1 MQLDSGTLI
10 FSIGILSL
18 LMAFISWT
26 FPGPITER
34 DYGLKIWSVGITLV
48 GISLILIF
56 LRGLLHPF
64 LGVFMANVCLM
75 AGGTLGLLAP
85 ARFYRAKVRYSVVAL
100 ALVIGMLGL
109 LLHTAWGY
117 SIAFAVVS
125 VCWSMAVLMLNTVRV
140 VYTHSPRPVP
150 FAAHVFAGSMGVMGV
165 AYLLRAVVVII
176 TPDVLVGPVSLSGG
190 HQSMLIVGA
199 LFVVCSTMSLYAV
212 VHDEQKNEM
221 AERARRDPLTGLF
234 NRRAFFEQA
243 EKLEAQ
249 GANFAILM
257 IDIDHFKAINDNHGH
272 LGGDRVLAH
281 AARLIQGAFRTDDI
295 ACRYGGEEFCVL
307 LRDCDRAQALQLAQ
321 GLVSRWAAEPLDVSD
336 GRRVAV
342 TTSVGVCARA
352 SGQPLLKT
360 LQHADAALY
369 SAKHQGRN
377 RAVAHTE
384 EVLSTTC
391 TPGALA
397 GRSSGARRSL

>member
-1 MQLDSGTLI
+1 MQLDSNTLI

-34 DYGLKIWSVGITLV
+34 DYGLKTWSIGITFV

-56 LRGLLHPF
+56 LRSQLPAF

-75 AGGTLGLLAP
+75 TGGTLGLLAP
-85 ARFYRAKVRYSVVAL
+85 ARFYQVKVRRSVVVL
-100 ALVIGMLGL
+100 ALGIGLTGL
-109 LLHTAWGY
+109 LLHTAWGF
-117 SIAFAVVS
+117 SIAFAMVG
-125 VCWSMAVLMLNTVRV
+125 VCFAMAVVMLYTVRV
-140 VYTHSPRPVP
+140 VYRHSPRPVP
-150 FAAHVFAGSMGVMGV
+150 FAAHVFAGSMGFMGV
-165 AYLLRAVVVII
+165 AYLLRAAVVVAN
-176 TPDVLVGPVSLSGG
+176 PDVPVGPVSLSGG

-199 LFVVCSTMSLYAV
+199 LFVGCSTMSFYAV
-212 VHDEQKNEM
+212 VHDEQKSEI

-249 GANFAILM
+249 GTDFAILM
-257 IDIDHFKAINDNHGH
+257 IDIDHFKSINDNFGH
-272 LGGDRVLAH
+272 LGGDRVLVH
-281 AARLIQGAFRTDDI
+281 AARLIQSAFRTEDI

-307 LRDCDRAQALQLAQ
+307 LRGCDRAQALQLAEA
-321 GLVSRWAAEPLDVSD
+321 LVKRWASEPLDVSE
-336 GRRVAV
+336 GRRVTV
-342 TTSVGVCARA
+342 TASVGVCARA
-352 SGQPLLKT
+352 FGQALLKT

-377 RAVAHTE
+377 RAVACMDE
-384 EVLSTTC
+384 AITT
-391 TPGALA
+391 T
-397 GRSSGARRSL
+397 

>member
-1 MQLDSGTLI
+1 MQLDSSTLI

-34 DYGLKIWSVGITLV
+34 DYGLKTWSVGITFV

-56 LRGLLHPF
+56 LRGLLNPF
-64 LGVFMANVCLM
+64 WGVFMANFCLM

-85 ARFYRAKVRYSVVAL
+85 ARFYQAKVRYLVVIVAL
-100 ALVIGMLGL
+100 AIGMLGL
-109 LLHTAWGY
+109 LLHTAFGY
-117 SIAFAVVS
+117 AIAFAMVS
-125 VCWSMAVLMLNTVRV
+125 VCFAMAVVMLYTVWV

-150 FAAHVFAGSMGVMGV
+150 FAAHVFAGSMGFMGV
-165 AYLLRAVVVII
+165 AYLLRAAAVII
-176 TPDVLVGPVSLSGG
+176 NPNVPVGPVSLSGG

-212 VHDEQKNEM
+212 VHDEQKNEI

-234 NRRAFFEQA
+234 NRRAFFELA

-249 GANFAILM
+249 NAAFAILM
-257 IDIDHFKAINDNHGH
+257 IDIDHFKSINDNYGH
-272 LGGDRVLAH
+272 LGGDRVLVH

-307 LRDCDRAQALQLAQ
+307 LRNCDHAQALQLAKE
-321 GLVSRWAAEPLDVSD
+321 LVSHWAAESLDVSD
-336 GRRVAV
+336 GQRVRV
-342 TTSVGVCARA
+342 TTSVGVCTRTP
-352 SGQPLLKT
+352 GQTLLKT
-360 LQHADAALY
+360 LQQADAALY

-377 RAVAHTE
+377 RAVAYTE
-384 EVLSTTC
+384 DTLTT
-391 TPGALA
+391 T
-397 GRSSGARRSL
+397 

>member
-1 MQLDSGTLI
+1 MQLDSSTLI

-34 DYGLKIWSVGITLV
+34 DYGLKTWSVGITFV

-64 LGVFMANVCLM
+64 WGVLMANLCLM

-85 ARFYRAKVRYSVVAL
+85 ARFYRVKVRYSVVVLAL
-100 ALVIGMLGL
+100 ALGMLGL

-117 SIAFAVVS
+117 SIAFAMVS
-125 VCWSMAVLMLNTVRV
+125 VCFAMATVMLYTVRL
-140 VYTHSPRPVP
+140 VYTYSPRPVP
-150 FAAHVFAGSMGVMGV
+150 FAAHVFAGSMGLMGV
-165 AYLLRAVVVII
+165 AYLLRALAVVIN
-176 TPDVLVGPVSLSGG
+176 PDVPVGPVSLSGG

-212 VHDEQKNEM
+212 VHDEQKNEI

-249 GANFAILM
+249 GATFAILM
-257 IDIDHFKAINDNHGH
+257 IDIDHFKSINDNYGH
-272 LGGDRVLAH
+272 LGGDRVLVH

-307 LRDCDRAQALQLAQ
+307 LRDCDCALALQLAE
-321 GLVSRWAAEPLDVSD
+321 GLVSRWSAEPLDVSD
-336 GRRVAV
+336 GQRVVV
-342 TTSVGVCARA
+342 TTSVGVCAR
-352 SGQPLLKT
+352 SKGQTLLKT
-360 LQHADAALY
+360 LQQADAALY
-369 SAKHQGRN
+369 SAKRLGRN

-384 EVLSTTC
+384 DACSIL
-391 TPGALA
+391 
-397 GRSSGARRSL
+397 

>member
-1 MQLDSGTLI
+1 MQLDSSTLI

-18 LMAFISWT
+18 LMAFITWT
-26 FPGPITER
+26 FTGPITGR
-34 DYGLKIWSVGITLV
+34 DYGLKTWSVGITFV

-64 LGVFMANVCLM
+64 LGVLLANFCLM

-85 ARFYRAKVRYSVVAL
+85 ARFYRAKVRHSVVVLAL
-100 ALVIGMLGL
+100 AIGMLGL

-117 SIAFAVVS
+117 SIAFAMVS
-125 VCWSMAVLMLNTVRV
+125 VCFAMAVVMLYTVRV

-150 FAAHVFAGSMGVMGV
+150 FAAHVFAGSMGFMGV
-165 AYLLRAVVVII
+165 AYLLRAGTVVIN
-176 TPDVLVGPVSLSGG
+176 PNVPVGPVSLSGG

-212 VHDEQKNEM
+212 VHDEQKNEI

-243 EKLEAQ
+243 QELEAQ
-249 GANFAILM
+249 GAAFAILM
-257 IDIDHFKAINDNHGH
+257 IDIDHFKSINDNYGH
-272 LGGDRVLAH
+272 LGGDRVLTH

-307 LRDCDRAQALQLAQ
+307 LRDCDRAQALQLAE
-321 GLVSRWAAEPLDVSD
+321 GLVTRWAAEPLDVSD
-336 GRRVAV
+336 GQRVAV
-342 TTSVGVCARA
+342 TTSVGVCVRET
-352 SGQPLLKT
+352 GQSLLKT
-360 LQHADAALY
+360 LQHADVALY

-377 RAVAHTE
+377 RAVAHSE
-384 EVLSTTC
+384 EAFAST
-391 TPGALA
+391 
-397 GRSSGARRSL
+397 

>member
-1 MQLDSGTLI
+1 MQLDSSTLI

-34 DYGLKIWSVGITLV
+34 DYGLKTWSVGITFV

-64 LGVFMANVCLM
+64 WGVFMANVCLM

-85 ARFYRAKVRYSVVAL
+85 ARFYRAKLRHSVVVLAL
-100 ALVIGMLGL
+100 AVGLLGL
-109 LLHTAWGY
+109 LLHTAGGY
-117 SIAFAVVS
+117 SIALAMVS
-125 VCWSMAVLMLNTVRV
+125 VCFAMAVVMLYTVRV

-150 FAAHVFAGSMGVMGV
+150 FAAHVFAGSMGFMGV
-165 AYLLRAVVVII
+165 AYLLRAA
-176 TPDVLVGPVSLSGG
+176 TVLINPHVPVGPVSLSGG

-212 VHDEQKNEM
+212 VHDEQKNEI

-249 GANFAILM
+249 GAAFAILM
-257 IDIDHFKAINDNHGH
+257 IDIDHFKSINDQHGH
-272 LGGDRVLAH
+272 LGGDRVLVH
-281 AARLIQGAFRTDDI
+281 AARLIQGAFRADDI

-307 LRDCDRAQALQLAQ
+307 LRDCDPAQAFELAQ

-336 GRRVAV
+336 GQRVAV
-342 TTSVGVCARA
+342 TTSVGVCVRA
-352 SGQPLLKT
+352 PGQTLLKT
-360 LQHADAALY
+360 LQQADAALY

-384 EVLSTTC
+384 D
-391 TPGALA
+391 ALTA
-397 GRSSGARRSL
+397 T

>member
-1 MQLDSGTLI
+1 MQLDSSTLI

-26 FPGPITER
+26 FTGPITER
-34 DYGLKIWSVGITLV
+34 DYGLKTWSIGITFV

-64 LGVFMANVCLM
+64 WGVFMANICLM

-85 ARFYRAKVRYSVVAL
+85 ARFYQAKVQYSVVVL
-100 ALVIGMLGL
+100 ALVVGILGL
-109 LLHTAWGY
+109 LLHTVWNY
-117 SIAFAVVS
+117 SIAFAMVS
-125 VCWSMAVLMLNTVRV
+125 VCASMAVVMLYTVRV

-150 FAAHVFAGSMGVMGV
+150 FAAHIFASSMGFMGV
-165 AYLLRAVVVII
+165 AYLLRAA
-176 TPDVLVGPVSLSGG
+176 TVLINPNVPVGPASLSGG

-212 VHDEQKNEM
+212 VHDEQKNEI

-243 EKLEAQ
+243 DKLEAQ
-249 GANFAILM
+249 GAAFAILM
-257 IDIDHFKAINDNHGH
+257 IDIDHFKSINDKHGH
-272 LGGDRVLAH
+272 LGGDRVLVH
-281 AARLIQGAFRTDDI
+281 AARLIQGLFRTNDI
-295 ACRYGGEEFCVL
+295 ACRFGGEEFCVL
-307 LRDCDRAQALQLAQ
+307 LRECNLAQALQLAQ
-321 GLVSRWAAEPLDVSD
+321 ELVNRWAAEPLDVSD
-336 GRRVAV
+336 GQRVTV

-352 SGQPLLKT
+352 PGQTLLKT
-360 LQHADAALY
+360 LQNADAALY

-377 RAVAHTE
+377 RAVAHT
-384 EVLSTTC
+384 
-391 TPGALA
+391 
-397 GRSSGARRSL
+397 